1 MKKALVL
8 LMALLMMLSCCACG
22 WKNPELTEEQLA
34 LVITDI
40 PQPEPEVARNPLT
53 GEPLEDPST
62 INNRP
67 VAVMLNNIHY
77 AMPQHGLQDCD
88 IIYEFVVEH
97 GITRLMGVFHDVRNV
112 GTIGSVRSARPYYIE
127 TVMGMEA
134 IYVHAGGSD
143 EAYYMLY
150 DLPID
155 DFDEIDFDVFWR
167 DKERRKTMAFEHTLM
182 TSGERISSTITN
194 YGWSLLHSEGYE
206 YPFTYVEDG
215 TPHSDTKA
223 TNVTVRFSDYKT
235 GTFDYDPATGRYL
248 VGQYDTQHVDGNTG
262 EQLSIVNLLI
272 LRTEIYRN
280 GDAAGHMVAEIWG
293 SGEGTYICGG
303 KAIPIMWHKET
314 MEDPFTYTL
323 ADGTHFSLGIGNSYV
338 CVIDTEDV
346 VTIS

>member
-1 MKKALVL
+1 MKKL
-8 LMALLMMLSCCACG
+8 LILSLALLMLFSCCACG
-22 WKNPELTEEQLA
+22 WKNPELREDQV
-34 LVITDI
+34 VIEL
-40 PQPEPEVARNPLT
+40 PEPEPEILRNPLS

-77 AMPQHGLQDCD
+77 AMPQHGLQDAD
-88 IIYEFVVEH
+88 IIFEFLVEY
-97 GITRLMGVFHDVRNV
+97 GVTRLMGVFHDVSQV

-127 TVMGMEA
+127 TVLGMEA

-167 DKERRKTMAFEHTLM
+167 DQERRKTMAFEHTLM
-182 TSGERISSTITN
+182 TSGERITSTVKN
-194 YGWSLLHSEGYE
+194 YGWSFLHSEGYE

-215 TPHSDTKA
+215 TPYGGTA
-223 TNVTVRFSDYKT
+223 AANVSVKFSGYKT
-235 GTFDYDPATGRYL
+235 GTFTYDPSTGRYL
-248 VGQYDTQHVDGNTG
+248 VGQYDTAHVDGNTG

-272 LRTEIYRN
+272 LRTDVYN
-280 GDAAGHMVAEIWG
+280 SGDGAGHMIADLQG

-303 KAIPIMWHKET
+303 KAVPIVWHKET

-323 ADGTHFSLGIGNSYV
+323 ADGTHFSLGVGNSYV
-338 CVIDTEDV
+338 CVIDTEDI